1 MPPSRTAAAPG
12 CGFNLAGVWGQAM
25 VNRSF
30 EVDDDKLT
38 LLIEEGESVR
48 VEFKKSLD
56 GSASERI
63 QETVCAF
70 ANDLSGSGD
79 PGIVV
84 VGLTDRGKPSGLAI
98 TDKLLRRLTAMRS
111 DGNILPPPSLL
122 VEKRRYRDKDI
133 AVVVVLPSD
142 SPPVSYKGCIH
153 IRSGPRRGTAT
164 LQDERILNERRRA
177 RDRFVDISAI
187 PGTGPADLNRPQFEG
202 EYLPNAVPPSILE
215 ENERSFEQR
224 LAATKMIASVDD
236 DRATLLG
243 LLTVGKCTRDFVPES
258 YIQFLRIP
266 GSDVT
271 NQPVDAAEIDGT
283 IPDII
288 RGIDEKLRSHNR
300 VKIDFVTADR
310 ERRTDTYPLGA
321 LQQLTRNAI
330 MHRAYEA
337 TNAPVRVT
345 WFDDRIE
352 IQNPGGPFGIVTK
365 DNFGQPGVA
374 DYRNPNLSA
383 TMKVQGYVQR
393 FGAGIGIARRLLQ
406 EAGHPELEFIVESTH
421 VLAVVKARPFFGG
434 LDR

>member
-1 MPPSRTAAAPG
+1 MPPSPTTAAPG
-12 CGFNLAGVWGQAM
+12 GGFGLAGVWRQA
-25 VNRSF
+25 VANRSLK
-30 EVDDDKLT
+30 VDDDKLA
-38 LLIEEGESVR
+38 LLIQGGESAR
-48 VEFKKSLD
+48 VEFKESFD
-56 GSASERI
+56 RSAPERI
-63 QETVCAF
+63 REAVCAF
-70 ANDLSGSGD
+70 ANDLPDSGE

-84 VGLTDRGKPSGLAI
+84 VGLTDRGEPSGLAI
-98 TDKLLRRLTAMRS
+98 TDKLLLQLTDMRN
-111 DGNILPPPSLL
+111 DGNILPPPALL
-122 VEKRRYRDKDI
+122 AEKRRYRDADI

-142 SPPVSYKGCIH
+142 SPPVSYKGRIH
-153 IRSGPRRGTAT
+153 VRSGPRRGTAAA
-164 LQDERILNERRRA
+164 QDERILNERRRA

-187 PGTGPADLNRPQFEG
+187 PGTGPTDLNRRQFED
-202 EYLPNAVPPSILE
+202 EYLPNAVPPDILE

-236 DRATLLG
+236 NRATLLG
-243 LLTVGKCTRDFVPES
+243 LLTIGKYTRDFIPGA

-266 GSDVT
+266 G
-271 NQPVDAAEIDGT
+271 VDITGRPDDEAEIDGA

-288 RGIDEKLRSHNR
+288 RGIDEKLRAHNR
-300 VKIDFVTADR
+300 VTVDFIAADR

-321 LQQLTRNAI
+321 LQQLTRNAV

-393 FGAGIGIARRLLQ
+393 FGAGIGIARRLLR

-434 LDR
+434 MG